1 MDTDDVTGA
10 HTLPHPPLQLPQEDA
25 ALLLLPL
32 AAAAAVAAAMLA
44 AAGVMPHMRGGG
56 LGPCLALYA
65 SPSSHMMRWMSLIK
79 PCWGPITEPGRQTRM

>member
-1 MDTDDVTGA
+1 MGVAGLPSAEAFLPVASTSRLMDTDDVTGA
-10 HTLPHPPLQLPQEDA
+10 HTLPQEDA
-25 ALLLLPL
+25 
-32 AAAAAVAAAMLA
+32 A

-65 SPSSHMMRWMSLIK
+65 SPSSHMMRWMSLMK